1 MNDRV
6 PKIAFLSLLGALGVT
21 FALSWVF
28 AVSTG
33 YQYGTSIS
41 VLGFPALAR
50 GLVPLVGVSVLALI
64 AINHILRGRTHQ
76 IEQAILRWLEAR
88 GEWTARGWDEE
99 VEQALKEGVEL
110 GQFPDGEE
118 DIKIALAERESL
130 LRVRSW
136 SARLFGVPAFGFA
149 AIVGIS
155 LWAIPGF
162 VPFLEGQVTLNTAFL
177 YATSYGAG
185 VAIAALLLA
194 LILVLR
200 D

>member
-1 MNDRV
+1 M
-6 PKIAFLSLLGALGVT
+6 
-21 FALSWVF
+21 
-28 AVSTG
+28 
-33 YQYGTSIS
+33 
-41 VLGFPALAR
+41 
-50 GLVPLVGVSVLALI
+50 
-64 AINHILRGRTHQ
+64 
-76 IEQAILRWLEAR
+76 
-88 GEWTARGWDEE
+88 
-99 VEQALKEGVEL
+99 KEGVEL